1 MNILLLGATG
11 VVGQQILAQALH
23 HPRVT
28 QVFTPVRKLMPM
40 KHDKLQ
46 QFQLD
51 FGHIEAQLPTQ
62 INLKEIDAVLCAL
75 GTTMKQAGS
84 KDAFRKV
91 DHDYPLTFAEIA
103 KQNHISTYV
112 LNSAMGANADSMF
125 FYNQVKG
132 ELEQALKDLHFPS
145 LTLVRPGLIDGNRD
159 EFRLGEKLALNVLR
173 PLNELLPKSWR
184 LSPAQNIA
192 KALLQSALEQKLGT
206 HIISADALAE

>member
-1 MNILLLGATG
+1 MKILLLGATG
-11 VVGQQILAQALH
+11 VVGQQVLAQALH

-28 QVFTPVRKLMPM
+28 QVFTPVRKPMPIQ
-40 KHDKLQ
+40 HDKLS

-51 FGHIEAQLPTQ
+51 FEHIEAQLPTQ
-62 INLKEIDAVLCAL
+62 INLKEIDAVICAL

-91 DHDYPLTFAEIA
+91 DQDYPLTFAEIA
-103 KQNHISTYV
+103 KQNHISTFV
-112 LNSAMGANADSMF
+112 LNSAMGANADSIV

-132 ELEQALKDLHFPS
+132 ELEQALQDLHFPS

-159 EFRLGEKLALNVLR
+159 EFRLGEKLALHVMR
-173 PLNELLPKSWR
+173 PLNGLLPKSWR

-192 KALLQSALEQKLGT
+192 KALLQSALEQKLGI
-206 HIISADALAE
+206 HVISADQLAE

>member
-11 VVGQQILAQALH
+11 VVGQQVLAQALH

-28 QVFTPVRKLMPM
+28 KVFTPVRKPMPM
-40 KHDKLQ
+40 QHDKLS

-51 FGHIEAQLPTQ
+51 FAHIEAQLATQ
-62 INLKEIDAVLCAL
+62 VNLKEIDAVISAL

-91 DHDYPLTFAEIA
+91 DHHYPLKFAEIA

-112 LNSAMGANADSMF
+112 LNSAMGANSDSMV

-159 EFRLGEKLALNVLR
+159 EFRLGEKLALNVMR
-173 PLNELLPKSWR
+173 PLNGLLPKSWR

-192 KALLQSALEQKLGT
+192 KALLQSALEQKLGV
-206 HIISADALAE
+206 HIISADQLAE

>member
-11 VVGQQILAQALH
+11 VVGQQVLCFALH
-23 HPRVT
+23 HPRITKVY
-28 QVFTPVRKLMPM
+28 TPVRRLMLM
-40 KHDKLQ
+40 EHDKLQ

-51 FGHIEAQLPTQ
+51 FAHIEAQLPSKL
-62 INLKEIDAVLCAL
+62 NLNDIDAVICAL

-91 DHDYPLTFAEIA
+91 DYDYPLTFAKIA
-103 KQNHISTYV
+103 KENHISTYV
-112 LNSAMGANADSMF
+112 LNSAMGADANSRI

-132 ELEQALKDLHFPS
+132 ELENALQQLHFPS

-159 EFRLGEKLALNVLR
+159 EFRLGEKIMLKIIR
-173 PLNELLPKSWR
+173 PMNGFLPKSWR

-192 KALLQSALEQKLGT
+192 KALLQSALEQKLGV
-206 HIISADALAE
+206 HIISADQLTE